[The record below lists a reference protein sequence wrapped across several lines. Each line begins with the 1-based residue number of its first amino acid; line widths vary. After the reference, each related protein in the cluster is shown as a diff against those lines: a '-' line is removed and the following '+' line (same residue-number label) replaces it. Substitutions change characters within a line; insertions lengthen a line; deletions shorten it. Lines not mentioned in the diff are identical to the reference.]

1 MGTFHKMSAKYMPL
15 YVAGYILPTVKERTH
30 SCAMTRQARKVAS
43 RKLSPFVP
51 KLIASAW
58 SVSTAV

>member
-1 MGTFHKMSAKYMPL
+1 MPL